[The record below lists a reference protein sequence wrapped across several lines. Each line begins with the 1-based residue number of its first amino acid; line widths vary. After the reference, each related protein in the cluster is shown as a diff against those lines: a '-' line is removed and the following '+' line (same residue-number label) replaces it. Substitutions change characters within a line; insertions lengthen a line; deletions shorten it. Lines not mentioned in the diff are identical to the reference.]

1 VFRKCPRCG
10 SFNVRRSSVRISRA
24 SPAEVFRSPYRCR
37 NCGERFSVASRN
49 VYYVVAMLGAM
60 IVAGAVGQVFSSGWD
75 LWPSKRE
82 PAALVTGELASTI
95 KRAESGDTAAERQL
109 AQMYAVGD
117 GVPRNE
123 KEAARWLERAAGH
136 GDAESQYEM
145 GVALREG
152 RGTVQD
158 DAGAFAWLQR
168 AADAGNARA
177 QFELGR
183 MYFLGAGI
191 PADKIRAY
199 TWLNLAAAQGAIGAA
214 SLRDVV
220 RGQLT
225 TDEISGAQADA
236 RRLSEIQRKRNAN
249 LP

>member
-1 VFRKCPRCG
+1 
-10 SFNVRRSSVRISRA
+10 
-24 SPAEVFRSPYRCR
+24 
-37 NCGERFSVASRN
+37 
-49 VYYVVAMLGAM
+49 MLGAM
-60 IVAGAVGQVFSSGWD
+60 IVAGAVGQFLSSGWS
-75 LWPSKRE
+75 LWPSKGA
-82 PAALVTGELASTI
+82 PAPLVTGELASAI
-95 KRAESGDTAAERQL
+95 RRAESGDTAAEHQL

-117 GVPRNE
+117 GVPRDE
-123 KEAARWLERAAGH
+123 KEAARWLERAARH
-136 GDAESQYEM
+136 GDADSQYEM

-158 DAGAFAWLQR
+158 DSGAFAWLQS
-168 AADAGNARA
+168 AADAGNAQA

-191 PADKIRAY
+191 PPDKIKAY

-225 TDEISGAQADA
+225 PDEIVGAQADA
-236 RRLSEIQRKRNAN
+236 RRLSEIQLKRTTK
-249 LP
+249 PR